1 MPLIQVTA
9 PKNALDKKAQDALI
23 SQLSNAVLSAE
34 KADINDPAAQ
44 ALVWAYYSEQATTGV
59 YVGGKNLDKP
69 PLTIAVTTPQG
80 ALDAESRK
88 ILVKHIGQVVD
99 DLLGAFTDRLNHWV
113 QLYEVDEGSWAGAG
127 QIFNLASIQQ
137 AMNIKAA

>member
-9 PKNALDKKAQDALI
+9 PQDALKKNDQDALV
-23 SQLSNAVLSAE
+23 SQLSNAVLTAE

-44 ALVWAYYSEQATTGV
+44 ALVGAYYSEQSNAGV
-59 YVGGKNLDKP
+59 YIGGENLNKA
-69 PLTIAVTTPQG
+69 PLTIAITTPQG
-80 ALDAESRK
+80 ALDAESRQS
-88 ILVKHIGQVVD
+88 LVKDIGQIVD
-99 DLLGAFTDRLNHWV
+99 DLLGPFADRLNHWV

-127 QIFNLASIQQ
+127 QIFNLASIKE